1 MVFIFL
7 YMVYFL
13 KLSGMGSLLYLSH
26 PQENILHKCLKW
38 MWNITFSKMRY
49 CKFFLDFSLYK
60 FISFNFHIILLI
72 NTFIISRYTIY
83 NHTLSIDLQKEPK
96 YDSWLEIFLPYNN
109 MTFLIRVSKCSR
121 KFLHETNLVRS
132 QNTMRGNSYNSNL
145 TFH

>member
-7 YMVYFL
+7 YMVYVL
-13 KLSGMGSLLYLSH
+13 KLSGIWSLLYLSH

-72 NTFIISRYTIY
+72 NTFIILR
-83 NHTLSIDLQKEPK
+83 KEPK